1 MLIEELIERAF
12 SDGYEYAQRE
22 FGKGS
27 IRMLKKTAK
36 NVIRGEHAFQNG
48 GMNAV
53 KSTSAYKSLNRSIP
67 GGVQGTESFMERNA
81 SRLMRNPKKMTSVKN
96 GLERF
101 DNKIGHGNPVW

>member
-12 SDGYEYAQRE
+12 CDGYEYAQRE

-81 SRLMRNPKKMTSVKN
+81 SKITNQRKINSLKS
-96 GLERF
+96 GLEKF